1 MFKMAKRV
9 SKTDNRAARDAN
21 SPRGTAEPDLTTP
34 MDKVTA
40 YLENL
45 RFRRRTFGGVDEQ
58 DVWKKLAELNAL
70 YEKAL
75 DAEHARCNAYI
86 EQYHDSCNRA
96 LARQRAQYD
105 PDFAR
110 EFYAQ
115 EEGD

>member
-9 SKTDNRAARDAN
+9 SKTDSRAAREQS
-21 SPRGTAEPDLTTP
+21 SPRGTERPDLTEP
-34 MDKVTA
+34 MAKVA
-40 YLENL
+40 DYLENL